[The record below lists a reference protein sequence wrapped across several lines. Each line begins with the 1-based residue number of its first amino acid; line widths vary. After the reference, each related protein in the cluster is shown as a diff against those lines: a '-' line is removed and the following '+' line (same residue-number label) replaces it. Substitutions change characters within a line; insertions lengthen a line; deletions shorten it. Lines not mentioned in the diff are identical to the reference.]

1 MARDNGLRE
10 RWRGGIMKRK
20 PVRSV
25 SRQLELL
32 KTREE
37 EIRGKRVAVLRRELE
52 KSRKKTRTLEKELRL
67 LGDQEAMRVAGKVRW
82 DDVYEQLG
90 KTFTAREMQE
100 LTGASP
106 NLVGSIV
113 HRWKEQGRI
122 AGTGERGVYR
132 KTT

>member
-1 MARDNGLRE
+1 
-10 RWRGGIMKRK
+10 MKRK
-20 PVRSV
+20 QVRSV

-32 KTREE
+32 KTRED
-37 EIRGKRVAVLRRELE
+37 EIRGKRIGVLRRELE
-52 KSRKKTRTLEKELRL
+52 KSRQKTRTLEKELRL
-67 LGDQEAMRVAGKVRW
+67 LGDQEAIRAAGKVRW

-90 KTFTAREMQE
+90 ETFTAKEMGE

-122 AGTGERGVYR
+122 AGTGERGKYR
-132 KTT
+132 KVR

>member
-1 MARDNGLRE
+1 AGQVADSQ
-10 RWRGGIMKRK
+10 MKPKRSTTG
-20 PVRSV
+20 SV

-37 EIRGKRVAVLRRELE
+37 EIRGKRIAVLSRELE
-52 KSRKKTRTLEKELRL
+52 KSRQKTRSLEKQLRL
-67 LGDQEAMRVAGKVRW
+67 LGDQEAIRAAGKVRW
-82 DDVYEQLG
+82 GDVYEQLG
-90 KTFTAREMQE
+90 ETFTAREMQE

-122 AGTGERGVYR
+122 AGTGERGKYCKR
-132 KTT
+132 S